1 MAKHWEHHPIEVEGC
16 FGCKALGLQMDAGAA
31 KSNGVPTAK
40 EHDKELGSYYDALR
54 QGIEPRSTK
63 THDIKAAVEI
73 SNDAGKAFDGI
84 NLSFK

>member
-1 MAKHWEHHPIEVEGC
+1 
-16 FGCKALGLQMDAGAA
+16 MDAGAA

>member
-31 KSNGVPTAK
+31 KASGIPTAK
-40 EHDKELGSYYDALR
+40 EHDKELGAYYDATR

-63 THDIKAAVEI
+63 MHDIKAAVEL
-73 SNDAGKAFDGI
+73 SNDAGKAFDGV
-84 NLSFK
+84 NLSFN